1 MLAVYQLTREDARP
15 VDDGGPGGAVHHL
28 QRQPQH
34 QLHHQV
40 EHQVPPAAGCQVTW
54 NVVSCCVML
63 LCHVT
68 CHDTWSG
75 PGSMTGTSIAP
86 SSCVGSRPAHCP
98 A

>member
-40 EHQVPPAAGCQVTW
+40 EHQVPPAAGCQV
-54 NVVSCCVML
+54 VSCYYVML
-63 LCHVT
+63 HVMI
-68 CHDTWSG
+68 
-75 PGSMTGTSIAP
+75 PGVDQA
-86 SSCVGSRPAHCP
+86 V
-98 A
+98 